1 MALFAET
8 QFTHLYSKSKKPF
21 ALRGWGYAAHVI
33 DENFSICLKSLSFAP
48 IFGLHLHNLGGNI
61 VTDWIEV
68 VLAVTHHRHKCV
80 YVLCVTAFVSKL
92 HFMYKQII
100 VSMPQCCQN
109 VNCLSFSENSVAQLA
124 TKASSTVAWYA
135 ETVAVVLA
143 ASAVSP
149 PSRWPVNPAREKT
162 ESVQNRKSGP
172 TSTTAKPRSSTTV

>member
-1 MALFAET
+1 MAQLEKYKCGFR
-8 QFTHLYSKSKKPF
+8 
-21 ALRGWGYAAHVI
+21 RGWEYSYHVI

-68 VLAVTHHRHKCV
+68 VLAVTHHRHMCV
-80 YVLCVTAFVSKL
+80 RTLRHCFCQKKL

-100 VSMPQCCQN
+100 ASMLQCCQN
-109 VNCLSFSENSVAQLA
+109 VNCMSFSENSVAQLA

-149 PSRWPVNPAREKT
+149 PSRLPVSPAREKT
-162 ESVQNRKSGP
+162 GSVRNRRSGP
-172 TSTTAKPRSSTTV
+172 TTANPRSSTTV